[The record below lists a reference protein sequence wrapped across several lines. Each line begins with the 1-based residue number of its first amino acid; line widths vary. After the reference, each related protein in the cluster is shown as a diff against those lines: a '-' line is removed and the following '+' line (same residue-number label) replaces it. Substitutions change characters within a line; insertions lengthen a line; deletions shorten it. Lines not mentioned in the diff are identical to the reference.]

1 MERVGQLGAQQR
13 TRDRAASLPGLLVR
27 HWPAL
32 LAAAV
37 TLIAGIPTL
46 NYPYG
51 PDQALFAYIGDHL
64 TRGSALYVDAWDVK
78 PPGIFWI
85 YALIDLVPGPA
96 FRVLRAVDLL
106 YTASTVLAIYALGL
120 LYWDRLAGAVAG
132 GLYGVVYVVAT
143 GYWHSA
149 QPDSFMVL
157 PLVLALYAYECA
169 RRGDSGRLAL
179 LGGLL
184 FGFSAQL
191 RPVVLLIP
199 ALLALLDLRAASLSG
214 TGTLRQRTAPAM
226 RRVLL
231 LIAGGI
237 AIEALT
243 LLWLALYGAVGEYLY
258 AQLDFASEYARQGGP
273 YSPEGL
279 TPSTYLSGLRS
290 GTMFIIF
297 ARVLLVA
304 PALTAVIAGGMIR
317 RERLVIETSLLAL
330 AAYLGV
336 AVQAKYF
343 LYHWH
348 SLLPFLAL
356 LSGWTASFLWRSLRD
371 AGRSPMAAGATL
383 AVIGAFLLLLTPNV
397 TDRAVRDWD
406 AFARYWLQPDSR
418 SAYYDRFGLY
428 GKGSFS
434 YKASEE
440 VARYVQARTTP
451 DDTVFVWGYDPLLYV
466 LAERDSPS
474 RFTSFLPLMSLW
486 TPPEWTDEF
495 VDDLEQQRPAYIILQ
510 RNENARW
517 ITGHWIDP
525 VDFVGL
531 LPDFK
536 AVLDQDY
543 ELERRI
549 EDYSLYRRRGP

>member
-1 MERVGQLGAQQR
+1 MARVGRIEAHPR
-13 TRDRAASLPGLLVR
+13 TQARVIGLPALLLR

-32 LAAAV
+32 LAAGLTV
-37 TLIAGIPTL
+37 VAGIPTL

-64 TRGSALYVDAWDVK
+64 TRGAALYVDVWDVK

-85 YALIDLVPGPA
+85 YALIDLLPGPQ
-96 FRVLRAVDLL
+96 FRVLRLVDLL
-106 YTASTVLAIYALGL
+106 YTGVTVLAIYALGR

-132 GLYGVVYVVAT
+132 ALYGAVYVVAT

-157 PLVLALYAYECA
+157 PLVLALFAYEYA
-169 RRGDSGRLAL
+169 RRSGSGRFAL

-184 FGFSAQL
+184 FGFCAQL

-199 ALLALLDLRAASLSG
+199 TALALLDLRTAEQAG
-214 TGTLRQRTAPAM
+214 KGTLRQRTAPAL

-231 LIAGGI
+231 LIGGGV
-237 AIEALT
+237 AVEAAT
-243 LLWLALYGAVGEYLY
+243 LLWLGLSGAIGEYLY
-258 AQLDFASEYARQGGP
+258 AQLDFASDYARQGGP
-273 YSPEGL
+273 YSPDGL
-279 TPSTYLSGLRS
+279 TPLSYLSGLRS
-290 GTMFIIF
+290 GTMFIVF
-297 ARVLLVA
+297 ARTLLVA
-304 PALTAVIAGGMIR
+304 PALVAAIAGGVVR

-356 LSGWTASFLWRSLRD
+356 LSGWTASFLWRSLRES
-371 AGRSPMAAGATL
+371 GRGPVVAAITL
-383 AVIGAFLLLLTPNV
+383 AGIGALLLLLTPSV
-397 TDRAVRDWD
+397 TDRAVREWE
-406 AFARYWLQPDSR
+406 AFARYWVQPESR

-440 VARYVQARTTP
+440 VARYVQSRTGP
-451 DDTVFVWGYDPLLYV
+451 GDTVFVWGYDPLLYV
-466 LAERDSPS
+466 LADRDSPS

-486 TPPEWTDEF
+486 TPPAWTDEF
-495 VDDLEQQRPAYIILQ
+495 VDDLERRRPAYIILQ

-525 VDFVGL
+525 PDFVGL
-531 LPDFK
+531 LPRFE
-536 AVLDQDY
+536 AVLNEDY
-543 ELERRI
+543 ELEQRI
-549 EDYSLYRRRGP
+549 EDYFLYRRRAP